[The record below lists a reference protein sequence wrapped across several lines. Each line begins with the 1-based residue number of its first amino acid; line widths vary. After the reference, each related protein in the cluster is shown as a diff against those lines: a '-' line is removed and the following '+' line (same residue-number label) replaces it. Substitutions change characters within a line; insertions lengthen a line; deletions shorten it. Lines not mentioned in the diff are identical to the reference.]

1 MRGQTGDICH
11 VCLGEGAVMSSQL
24 WVGMA
29 ATEARLDRKTK
40 RGAAWGTV
48 EVRGKR

>member
-1 MRGQTGDICH
+1 
-11 VCLGEGAVMSSQL
+11 MSSQL